1 MFTEEEQEDPDAL
14 PYWLALSRTPAI
26 GTPKL
31 YRLLE
36 YFRTPGNIFKA
47 DKRSLSEFSLTDEC
61 IRYLLHPD
69 WRGIEADLRWLE
81 TQGNNFIPLSSPDYP
96 SLLKHIPDPPVGL
109 YVQGDKEIL
118 KSLQIG
124 IVGSRNPTSSGKR
137 NAHGFACGL
146 AEYGV
151 TIASGLAVGI
161 DTAAHT
167 GALDGGGKTVA
178 VLGNGLYTVY
188 PKRNRKLAERI
199 CGNGALVSEFPL
211 DYGPIASNFP
221 RRNRIISGLS
231 IGVLIVEAAMRSGSL
246 ITARHALEQG
256 REVFSI
262 PGTIHNPL
270 ARGCHAL
277 IRQGAKLTEE
287 IRDIVEEFGPLSA
300 VVEATN
306 GIDTARHNGDEGLDA
321 GTKHLF
327 EYIGYHPVDIDDL
340 IESTAMQTRE
350 ITSRL
355 LELELKELIELLPG
369 GKYIRRS

>member
-1 MFTEEEQEDPDAL
+1 
-14 PYWLALSRTPAI
+14 
-26 GTPKL
+26 
-31 YRLLE
+31 
-36 YFRTPGNIFKA
+36 
-47 DKRSLSEFSLTDEC
+47 
-61 IRYLLHPD
+61 
-69 WRGIEADLRWLE
+69 
-81 TQGNNFIPLSSPDYP
+81 
-96 SLLKHIPDPPVGL
+96 
-109 YVQGDKEIL
+109 
-118 KSLQIG
+118 
-124 IVGSRNPTSSGKR
+124 
-137 NAHGFACGL
+137 
-146 AEYGV
+146 
-151 TIASGLAVGI
+151 
-161 DTAAHT
+161 
-167 GALDGGGKTVA
+167 
-178 VLGNGLYTVY
+178 
-188 PKRNRKLAERI
+188 
-199 CGNGALVSEFPL
+199 
-211 DYGPIASNFP
+211 
-221 RRNRIISGLS
+221 
-231 IGVLIVEAAMRSGSL
+231 MRSGSL